1 MFGLND
7 YQVKREQY
15 NDFLRQAEKARL
27 ISSITGRRERPS
39 LFAGLREFFAEKI
52 EDSKHSSLVM
62 KLRNAH

>member
-27 ISSITGRRERPS
+27 INGITGRREHSP
-39 LFAGLREFFAEKI
+39 LFEGLREFFAEKI
-52 EDSKHSSLVM
+52 ENSKHSSLVM

>member
-7 YQVKREQY
+7 YQVKREQH
-15 NDFLRQAEKARL
+15 NDFLRRADKARL
-27 ISSITGRRERPS
+27 INSLTGRREHSS
-39 LFAGLREFFAEKI
+39 LFEGLREFFAEKI

>member
-7 YQVKREQY
+7 FQAKREQY
-15 NDFLRQAEKARL
+15 SDFLRQADKERL
-27 ISSITGRRERPS
+27 ISSITGRQERPS
-39 LFAGLREFFAEKI
+39 LFEGLREFFAEKI

>member
-7 YQVKREQY
+7 YQAKREQY
-15 NDFLRQAEKARL
+15 SDFLRQAEKARL
-27 ISSITGRRERPS
+27 INSITGRRERAS
-39 LFAGLREFFAEKI
+39 VFDGLREFFAEKI